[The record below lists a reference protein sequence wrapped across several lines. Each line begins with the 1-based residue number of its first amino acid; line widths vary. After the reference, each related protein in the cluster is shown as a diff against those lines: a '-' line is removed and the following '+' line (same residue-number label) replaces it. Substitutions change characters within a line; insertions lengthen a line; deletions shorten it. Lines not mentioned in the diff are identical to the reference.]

1 MKKLFILSMLLMGW
15 LGVSAQSTRTVAS
28 PDPKTAAW
36 QTFDQRFTQL
46 KSTYQSGESQNLIG
60 CQNLLLDSMRA
71 CMQEETRATVQ
82 KEMFD
87 IFNEFA
93 AFSLAQQPKTAVEAQ
108 FTAIQH
114 FVEIAR

>member
-1 MKKLFILSMLLMGW
+1 MKKLLILSMLLLVG
-15 LGVSAQSTRTVAS
+15 LGATAQSARSVAS
-28 PDPKTAAW
+28 ADPKTAAW
-36 QTFDQRFTQL
+36 QTFEQRFTQL
-46 KSTYQSGESQNLIG
+46 KSTWQAGETQNLIG

-71 CMQEETRATVQ
+71 CMQEETRTAVQ

-87 IFNEFA
+87 IFNGFA
-93 AFSLAQQPKTAVEAQ
+93 AFSLAQQPKNAVKTQ